1 MKKGIFMTAMDKLQ
15 YYSPGRWIYYWFGE
29 AFGVL
34 IPHKAGDATLRY
46 LGKEAEVKRALITG
60 THLAD
65 PVADLIFQRELG
77 AALEYYQKIK
87 SENKG

>member
-1 MKKGIFMTAMDKLQ
+1 MEKGVFMTAMDKLQ
-15 YYSPGRWIYYWFGE
+15 YYSPERWIYYWLGD

-46 LGKEAEVKRALITG
+46 LRKEAEVKRALISG

-65 PVADLIFQRELG
+65 PVADLILQRELG
-77 AALEYYQKIK
+77 AAPEYYQKSK
-87 SENKG
+87 SDNKG